1 MKLTIL
7 AALLSIVHSSAMVS
21 PSETDDA
28 LNGSRQGR
36 NHVDANTELSCRI
49 TLVQHALEDA
59 SKGTVSPQ
67 DWHLAQQDLK
77 DLEIEVKALAASLVK
92 TEADQLETQL
102 GQARLVV
109 SRGSPIV
116 EKACRDGANDR
127 FCAYYSFN
135 GYSHEVQTLAR
146 YAESARLHSR
156 VETGLFSSTKAF
168 LQRQVAY
175 IGRRMDQLD
184 AAPVELWEAETEF
197 KNIQTLKQN
206 TKKVLGE
213 LAHFLA
219 AVTPRTET

>member
-1 MKLTIL
+1 MKLAIL

-28 LNGSRQGR
+28 LNGSRQGHK
-36 NHVDANTELSCRI
+36 HVDANTELSYRI
-49 TLVQHALEDA
+49 TLT
-59 SKGTVSPQ
+59 SRI
-67 DWHLAQQDLK
+67 
-77 DLEIEVKALAASLVK
+77 LEIEVKGLAASLVK
-92 TEADQLETQL
+92 TEADQLESQL
-102 GQARLVV
+102 GQARSVV
-109 SRGSPIV
+109 SQGSPLV

-135 GYSHEVQTLAR
+135 GYSHEVQTLAKN
-146 YAESARLHSR
+146 AESARSHSR
-156 VETGLFSSTKAF
+156 VEAGLFSSTKAF

-206 TKKVLGE
+206 TKNVLGE

-219 AVTPRTET
+219 AVTPRAGT